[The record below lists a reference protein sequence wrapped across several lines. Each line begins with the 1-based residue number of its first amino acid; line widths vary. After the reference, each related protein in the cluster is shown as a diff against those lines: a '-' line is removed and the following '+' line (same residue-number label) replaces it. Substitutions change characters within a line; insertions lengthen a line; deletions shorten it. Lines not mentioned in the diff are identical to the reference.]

1 LPTEKRAILQYKGIK
16 TSEKELEQFF
26 SRYNV
31 RNVIV
36 TIPYFSAEELLILDV
51 PANQESNVKI
61 LVEANYRG
69 SKLSDRIVV
78 LR

>member
-1 LPTEKRAILQYKGIK
+1 
-16 TSEKELEQFF
+16 
-26 SRYNV
+26 V